1 MKTTHEP
8 RPQYFPD
15 GLNEEAIERLIAA
28 LAAEVTEAAPPTSAL
43 INGGAGERRRRRIE
57 RRALTGMVRS
67 FPAVP
72 SITDHLE
79 DIAS

>member
-15 GLNEEAIERLIAA
+15 GLNKEAIERLIAEVA
-28 LAAEVTEAAPPTSAL
+28 GEVTEADPPTSAL
-43 INGGAGERRRRRIE
+43 IDGGAAERRRRRIE
-57 RRALTGMVRS
+57 RRALTGIVRS
-67 FPAVP
+67 FPAG
-72 SITDHLE
+72 SSTTDHIE